1 MWGTVVSLPAC
12 GPPDRLRDAPQSVR
26 WFPVPC
32 HSPLRAR
39 PLVRDQGE
47 GQRGLLGGPHQGES
61 KVSLGLQSS
70 LGLRAVFQART
81 YRQVHTDKHRHA
93 ATQTDTY
100 RHTSTHRDTQR
111 DTETHR
117 ETQRHTQTH
126 TGTQTD
132 MHRHTETHTHRHL
145 HTHTHTHTQTQGHA
159 QTGTD
164 THAHTHRHTDTV
176 RRAVGRSSPAVPW
189 PDPCLS
195 SAVSGGG
202 FSSPSGA
209 SCTEPHHGR
218 RFPLFPVG
226 ACLSGSSVTSLERAH
241 RVRPGLPRVLSL
253 LP

>member
-1 MWGTVVSLPAC
+1 MPRRACDGFLCHVTVRCEHALWSGIRVKASGVFSEGLTK
-12 GPPDRLRDAPQSVR
+12 G
-26 WFPVPC
+26 
-32 HSPLRAR
+32 RAR
-39 PLVRDQGE
+39 CRSGC
-47 GQRGLLGGPHQGES
+47 GLLWGLGPSS
-61 KVSLGLQSS
+61 K
-70 LGLRAVFQART
+70 
-81 YRQVHTDKHRHA
+81 HA
-93 ATQTDTY
+93 HIDRYTQTNTGTQQHKQT
-100 RHTSTHRDTQR
+100 HTGTQAH
-111 DTETHR
+111 TETHR

-176 RRAVGRSSPAVPW
+176 RRAVGRSSPAVPR

-195 SAVSGGG
+195 SAVGGGG

-218 RFPLFPVG
+218 RFPLFPAG